1 MASELALLL
10 GPSLTS
16 PSSNSLSS
24 SPTSTESLS
33 SQGNLLVRAFP
44 HRVVYQHILFLHQL
58 FMFMSVAVSKVAPV
72 LFPPSIDEI
81 DGTGIDTNSLQLVVK
96 SLEQGSKAIMI
107 ECKYIHLEIYDTSS
121 RKWPTH
127 SEPHAPDT
135 ATRHPL
141 KLDPR

>member
-1 MASELALLL
+1 
-10 GPSLTS
+10 
-16 PSSNSLSS
+16 
-24 SPTSTESLS
+24 
-33 SQGNLLVRAFP
+33 VRAFP

-107 ECKYIHLEIYDTSS
+107 ECTYIHLEIYDTSS
-121 RKWPTH
+121 RRWPTH